1 MRLTFAR
8 LSVCLF
14 FMFSYEYQATNET
27 ELSFKEGD
35 TLDIKL
41 KDDSGWWFAAL
52 GGKCGYVP
60 ATYFE

>member
-1 MRLTFAR
+1 
-8 LSVCLF
+8 
-14 FMFSYEYQATNET
+14 MFSYEYQATNET